1 MPSNYPSE
9 KTIKSILDQKKIAL
23 DNALMHKLGYD
34 NTRDF
39 FAALG
44 NWGYN
49 TDFNTI
55 AQKCDTDTQAY
66 IRAFVRSFLD

>member
-1 MPSNYPSE
+1 MLASRE
-9 KTIKSILDQKKIAL
+9 RIVL
-23 DNALMHKLGYD
+23 DNKLMHGLGYD
-34 NTRDF
+34 DTRSF

-55 AQKCDTDTQAY
+55 AGICDTDTQAY
-66 IRAFVRSFLD
+66 LRAFVRSFLD